1 MDGYCTLRLRSQWE
15 ANSLTYRWGNWRT
28 ERERVIAGV
37 RLWILSPLCYSQ
49 FQALL
54 NWGENQCGHSS
65 MCVCVWGGW
74 LGHLEIIKPFIFD
87 SCFSFHI
94 LPLFFQLDHWI
105 QVFHFQI
112 RKLGQEWRRVRFSPT
127 WDLGSKSLCFLAC
140 VPSIT
145 FWPWSPILR
154 EIYYYRLYRVGQK
167 VCLHLSITSYK
178 KLEWTFWP
186 TQYFISILPTK
197 GKLR

>member
-1 MDGYCTLRLRSQWE
+1 MDGYCTLQPRSQWE

-65 MCVCVWGGW
+65 MCVCVWGGVW

-112 RKLGQEWRRVRFSPT
+112 RKLGTRVEKGQILPYVRFRIQISVLSCLCSFHYILTLKSYPERNILLQIVSG
-127 WDLGSKSLCFLAC
+127 WSKSLSASFHNILQKTWTNILANT
-140 VPSIT
+140 I
-145 FWPWSPILR
+145 F
-154 EIYYYRLYRVGQK
+154 
-167 VCLHLSITSYK
+167 H
-178 KLEWTFWP
+178 
-186 TQYFISILPTK
+186 
-197 GKLR
+197 